1 MDDPSSFLTSGERQ
15 LVVLHLL
22 NSLRAEDGDE
32 VGGVTFREG
41 EAIGESNWSL
51 ENLWHCT
58 G

>member
-1 MDDPSSFLTSGERQ
+1 M
-15 LVVLHLL
+15 VVLHLL

-41 EAIGESNWSL
+41 EAIGESNWSYRTVQGDPEGL
-51 ENLWHCT
+51 GPGL